1 MKLQRGQTSM
11 ALQEA
16 VDGLR
21 RFPSEQTEWHWRFL
35 VLEAEIL
42 HAQGQEQDCLSL
54 LRAELPPYLA
64 TSDLAVTRKFTQGAA
79 SVALATAPQLNEAD
93 RFLADAESL
102 AKTYHPELLGEVFL
116 RYGTLHFRKGE
127 AAEAEAAY
135 KKALDLAREEK
146 DQFLEAAALS
156 GMGVATTKEGHYDE
170 SIDWNRAAAELA
182 RSVGAT
188 GSLAKALGNTGWS
201 YADLGD
207 YENAL
212 TFYKQAEE
220 VSAQSGL
227 VAPQTRW
234 LASIAYADQ
243 GLGDDASAEAI
254 LKQALP
260 LARTQDAKETL
271 AQCLTQLAWIALK
284 TGRPDLAEEYNK
296 QAIDVEKRVVGP
308 RLVID
313 SMLLRGSIAASKRDY
328 KEAEESYLAVTQE
341 PQAIQFQQWKAQA
354 ELANVYAAEGLDD
367 KAEKEY
373 RVSLATIEDARGSI
387 QTPELR
393 LSFLFNTIRF
403 YSNFVEF
410 LISRQRIEDAL
421 QVVELSRARTLAEG
435 LGAVPKTL
443 SFPLHDFHPQKGA
456 RRRNAVLLDYWLAAQ
471 QSYLWV
477 ITPTKISCVTIA
489 KQSEIEALVN
499 NYRGAMQEGRDL
511 LNGGG
516 VAGQQLYSMLVE
528 PAKELIPPHARV
540 IVLPDASLYRLNFE
554 ALITPG
560 PEPHYWIEDVTVSMA
575 SSLTLLDSTDSASL
589 RKGESLLLI
598 GNTEQP
604 NSDFPVLGQAPMEM
618 KNIEKY
624 FSHYRLRVL
633 EGKEATPKAYLE
645 SHPERFSYI
654 HFVTHGTASVRHPL
668 ESAVILSSEGSSYKL
683 YARDIVQHHINADL
697 VTISACNGAGARPY
711 SGEGL
716 VGLSWAFARAGAHN
730 VISALWE
737 VSDASAPQLMDS
749 LYAELTQGK
758 DPAAALRDAKLAML
772 HANPNTVFKKPF
784 YWAPF
789 QLYTGS

>member
-1 MKLQRGQTSM
+1 MKLQRGQTSI
-11 ALQEA
+11 ALQET
-16 VDGLR
+16 VNGLR

-35 VLEAEIL
+35 VLKAEIL
-42 HAQGQEQDCLSL
+42 HAQGQEQDCLSV
-54 LRAELPPYLA
+54 LRVELPPYLA
-64 TSDLAVTRKFTQGAA
+64 TSDLAVRRKFIQGAA
-79 SVALATAPQLNEAD
+79 GAALGTAQQLNEAD

-116 RYGTLHFRKGE
+116 RYGSLHFRKGE
-127 AAEAEAAY
+127 ATQAEAAY
-135 KKALDLAREEK
+135 HKALDLAREEK
-146 DQFLEAAALS
+146 DQFLEAASLS
-156 GMGVATTKEGHYDE
+156 GMGVATTKQGRYNE
-170 SIDWNRAAAELA
+170 SIDWNQEAAGLA
-182 RSVGAT
+182 RSLGAA
-188 GSLAKALGNTGWS
+188 GSLARALGNTGWS

-212 TFYKQAEE
+212 TFYQQAEE
-220 VSAQSGL
+220 VSVRSGL
-227 VAPQTRW
+227 VGQQIRW
-234 LASIAYADQ
+234 LASIAYAHQ

-260 LARTQDAKETL
+260 LARTQDDKETL

-284 TGRPDLAEEYNK
+284 TGRTDLAEDYNK
-296 QAIDVEKRVVGP
+296 QAMDVEKHGLGP
-308 RLVID
+308 RLAID
-313 SMLLRGSIAASKRDY
+313 SMLLRGAIAASRRDY
-328 KEAEESYLAVTQE
+328 KEAEESYLAVTE
-341 PQAIQFQQWKAQA
+341 EAQAIKFQQWRAQA

-367 KAEKEY
+367 KAQKEY
-373 RVSLATIEDARGSI
+373 RLSLETIEGARGSI

-393 LSFLFNTIRF
+393 LFFLFNTIKF

-410 LISRQRIEDAL
+410 LISRRRIEDAL

-435 LGAVPKTL
+435 LGTGPTTL
-443 SFPLHDFHPQKGA
+443 SFPLRDFHPQKVA
-456 RRRNAVLLDYWLAAQ
+456 RRRNAVLLDYWLAPQ

-499 NYRGAMQEGRDL
+499 DYRGAMQDGKDL
-511 LNGGG
+511 LAGGG
-516 VAGQQLYSMLVE
+516 VAGQQLYSMLVA
-528 PAKELIPPHARV
+528 PAKQLMPPHARV

-554 ALITPG
+554 ALIAPD

-575 SSLTLLDSTDSASL
+575 SSLTLLDSNAPGSPQ
-589 RKGESLLLI
+589 KGKSLLLV

-604 NSDFPVLGQAPMEM
+604 NGDFPALGQAPTEM

-624 FSHYRLRVL
+624 FPDNRLRVL
-633 EGKEATPKAYLE
+633 EGKEATAKTYLE
-645 SHPERFSYI
+645 SQPERFSYI

-668 ESAVILSSEGSSYKL
+668 ESAVILSPDGSSYKL
-683 YARDIVQHHINADL
+683 YARDIVQHHINAGL

-716 VGLSWAFARAGAHN
+716 VGLSWAFVRAGAHN

-737 VSDASAPQLMDS
+737 VSDASAPQFMDS
-749 LYAELTQGK
+749 LYAELTRGK
-758 DPAAALRDAKLAML
+758 DPATALRDAKLAML
-772 HANPNTVFKKPF
+772 HANANTVFRKPF

-789 QLYTGS
+789 ELYAGS

>member
-1 MKLQRGQTSM
+1 MKLQLGQTSI
-11 ALQEA
+11 AVQETLN
-16 VDGLR
+16 GLR

-35 VLEAEIL
+35 VLKAEIL
-42 HAQGQEQDCLSL
+42 HAQGQEQDCLSV
-54 LRAELPPYLA
+54 LRVELPPYLA
-64 TSDLAVTRKFTQGAA
+64 TSDLAVRRKFIQGAA
-79 SVALATAPQLNEAD
+79 SAALGTAEQLNEAD
-93 RFLADAESL
+93 GFLAEAESL

-116 RYGTLHFRKGE
+116 RYGTLHFGKGE
-127 AAEAEAAY
+127 ATEAEAAY
-135 KKALDLAREEK
+135 KKALDLARQEK

-170 SIDWNRAAAELA
+170 SIDWNRAAADLA
-182 RSVGAT
+182 QSVGAA
-188 GSLAKALGNTGWS
+188 GSLARALGNTGWS

-207 YENAL
+207 YQNAL

-220 VSAQSGL
+220 VSVRSGL
-227 VAPQTRW
+227 VAPQVRW
-234 LASIAYADQ
+234 LASIAYAHR
-243 GLGDDASAEAI
+243 GLGDEASAETV

-260 LARTQDAKETL
+260 LARTQDAKEML
-271 AQCLTQLAWIALK
+271 AQCLTQLAWIALE
-284 TGRPDLAEEYNK
+284 TGRLDLAEDYNK
-296 QAIDVEKRVVGP
+296 QAMDAEKGLGP

-313 SMLLRGSIAASKRDY
+313 SMLLRGAIAAIGRDY
-328 KEAEESYLAVTQE
+328 KEAEESYLAVTE
-341 PQAIQFQQWKAQA
+341 KAQAIKFQQWKAQA

-373 RVSLATIEDARGSI
+373 RLSLTTIEDARASI

-410 LISRQRIEDAL
+410 LVSRHRIEDAL

-435 LGAVPKTL
+435 LGTVPKTL
-443 SFPLHDFHPQKGA
+443 SFPLRDFHPQKVA
-456 RRRNAVLLDYWLAAQ
+456 RRRNAVLLDYWLAPQ

-489 KQSEIEALVN
+489 KQSEVEALVN
-499 NYRGAMQEGRDL
+499 DYRGAMQDGKDL
-511 LNGGG
+511 LAGGG
-516 VAGQQLYSMLVE
+516 GGGQQLYSMLVA
-528 PAKELIPPHARV
+528 PAKQLIPAHARV

-554 ALITPG
+554 ALIAPS
-560 PEPHYWIEDVTVSMA
+560 PEPHYWIEDVTVSVA
-575 SSLTLLDSTDSASL
+575 SSLTLLSNPPGSPQ
-589 RKGESLLLI
+589 KGKGLLII

-604 NSDFPVLGQAPMEM
+604 NSDFPVLGQARMEM

-624 FSHYRLRVL
+624 FPDNGLTVL
-633 EGKEATPKAYLE
+633 EGKEATAKAYLE
-645 SHPERFSYI
+645 SRPERFSYI

-668 ESAVILSSEGSSYKL
+668 ESAVVLSPDGSSYKL
-683 YARDIVQHHINADL
+683 YARDIVRHHINAGL

-737 VSDASAPQLMDS
+737 VSDASAPELMDS
-749 LYAELTQGK
+749 LYSELTHGK
-758 DPAAALRDAKLAML
+758 DPATALRDAKLAML
-772 HANPNTVFKKPF
+772 HASANTVFKKPF

-789 QLYTGS
+789 QLYSGS